1 MAIEHGLRLHLDA
14 LSSFPTSHQASP
26 PPPAARLS
34 LAPSALAAPAQ
45 AVTAT
50 HGAPSSRDSR
60 ARTPSFLRVSASGGR
75 ARAHYCLQHW
85 HSAQSLS
92 QVNEVALNK
101 NKNGQVADSGNRVT
115 NRQLWFCATKR
126 SGGRPQTPV
135 CARRAAPSGRAGVS
149 AGLGRGRAAPSVT
162 CSGEPPAPAP
172 PGFAATALTLPVF
185 QSRPSHDSP
194 SSFTAGAWEM
204 TPDHLARAAK
214 H

>member
-26 PPPAARLS
+26 PPPAARVS
-34 LAPSALAAPAQ
+34 LAPSALTAPAQ

-50 HGAPSSRDSR
+50 HGAPSSRDRR

-85 HSAQSLS
+85 HSAQSVS
-92 QVNEVALNK
+92 QMNEVALNK

-115 NRQLWFCATKR
+115 NRQLWFCATKK

-135 CARRAAPSGRAGVS
+135 CARRAAPPSSAVRAGGRERGPR
-149 AGLGRGRAAPSVT
+149 AGAGRTECHVFRRATCACSPGLRSHSPHAPSSRAAPRT
-162 CSGEPPAPAP
+162 TPPPHSRQV
-172 PGFAATALTLPVF
+172 PG
-185 QSRPSHDSP
+185 
-194 SSFTAGAWEM
+194 
-204 TPDHLARAAK
+204 K
-214 H
+214 